1 MLGYNGKLVK
11 RKSKMITECI
21 IVSKEIDNKFILAK
35 NRDRA
40 YNPKIE
46 IIHTIIDGV
55 EVAYLHDI
63 TTDWSE
69 GMNEFGIGLVNS
81 ALMVGHDEAEHKI
94 VKKGGKPSKDG
105 VRIRKVLTQKTLKD
119 ALKVVLSK
127 NGTNDGIKGHTFL
140 STPKYMVSVE
150 QTSQHS
156 PEVKLQNVENPIVRT
171 NHGHMFTDAGYTHGY
186 KYLSS
191 KMRKVSAEK
200 QIDKVEDWKE
210 IAAAMRK
217 EFFKQDSH
225 LNMKRDTKEMWTSTQ
240 TVLNLTDRI
249 FQLTYFKDKVE
260 EFKGVITKLPEGY
273 TPKIKIEII
282 AV

>member
-1 MLGYNGKLVK
+1 
-11 RKSKMITECI
+11 MITECI
-21 IVSKEIDNKFILAK
+21 IVSKEVDNKFILAK

-46 IIHTIIDGV
+46 NIHTIMDGV
-55 EVAYLHDI
+55 EVVYLHDV

-69 GMNEFGIGLVNS
+69 GMNEFGIGIVNS
-81 ALMVGHDEAEHKI
+81 ALMVGHDESEHKI

-119 ALKVVLSK
+119 ALKVVLAKKTLKDALKVVLAKS
-127 NGTNDGIKGHTFL
+127 GTNNGIKGHTFV

-156 PEVKLQNVENPIVRT
+156 PQLKLQNVENPIVRT
-171 NHGHMFTDAGYTHGY
+171 NHGHIFTDAGYTHGY

-217 EFFKQDSH
+217 EFFKTDSH

-249 FQLTYFKDKVE
+249 FQLTYFKDKVD
-260 EFKGVITKLPEGY
+260 EFKGVVTKLPEGY
-273 TPKIKIEII
+273 TPKIKIEIVSI
-282 AV
+282 

>member
-1 MLGYNGKLVK
+1 MLGYNGRLVK
-11 RKSKMITECI
+11 GKNNMITECI
-21 IVSKEIDNKFILAK
+21 IVSKEVDNKFILAK

-40 YNPKIE
+40 YNPKLE

-55 EVAYLHDI
+55 GVAYLHDI

-81 ALMVGHDEAEHKI
+81 TLLVGHDEAEHKI

-105 VRIRKVLTQKTLKD
+105 ARIRKVLTQKTLKD
-119 ALKVVLSK
+119 ALKVVLGK
-127 NGTNDGIKGHTFL
+127 NGTNGGIKGHTFV

-156 PEVKLQNVENPIVRT
+156 PKVKLQNVENPIVRT
-171 NHGHMFTDAGYTHGY
+171 NHGHVFTDAGYTHGY

-200 QIDKVEDWKE
+200 QVNKVEDWKE
-210 IAAAMRK
+210 IAVAMRK
-217 EFFKQDSH
+217 EFFKQNSH
-225 LNMKRDTKEMWTSTQ
+225 LNMKRDTKEMWTSSQ

-260 EFKGVITKLPEGY
+260 EFRVVNAKFTNGY
-273 TPKIKIEII
+273 TPKIKIEVISI
-282 AV
+282 

>member
-1 MLGYNGKLVK
+1 MLGYNGRLVK
-11 RKSKMITECI
+11 RKNNMITECI
-21 IVSKEIDNKFILAK
+21 IVSKEVDNKFILAK

-46 IIHTIIDGV
+46 IVHTIIDGV

-94 VKKGGKPSKDG
+94 VKKGGRPSKDG
-105 VRIRKVLTQKTLKD
+105 ARIRKVLTQKTLKD
-119 ALKVVLSK
+119 ALKVVLGK
-127 NGTNDGIKGHTFL
+127 NGTNDGIKGHTFI

-156 PEVKLQNVENPIVRT
+156 PKVKLQNVENPIVRT
-171 NHGHMFTDAGYTHGY
+171 NHGHVFTDAGYTHGY

-200 QIDKVEDWKE
+200 QVNKVKDWEE
-210 IAAAMRK
+210 IASAMRK
-217 EFFKQDSH
+217 EFFRKDSH
-225 LNMKRDTKEMWTSTQ
+225 LNMKRDTKKMWTSSQ

-260 EFKGVITKLPEGY
+260 EFRGVNAKFPNGY
-273 TPKIKIEII
+273 TPKIKIEVIS
-282 AV
+282 V

>member
-1 MLGYNGKLVK
+1 MLGYNGRLVK
-11 RKSKMITECI
+11 RKNNMITECI
-21 IVSKEIDNKFILAK
+21 IVSKEVDNKFILAK

-46 IIHTIIDGV
+46 IVHTIIDGV

-94 VKKGGKPSKDG
+94 VKKGGRPSKDG
-105 VRIRKVLTQKTLKD
+105 ARIRKVLTQKTLKD
-119 ALKVVLSK
+119 ALKVVLGK
-127 NGTNDGIKGHTFL
+127 NGTNDGIKGHTFI

-156 PEVKLQNVENPIVRT
+156 PKVKLQNVENPIVRT
-171 NHGHMFTDAGYTHGY
+171 NHGHVFTDAGYTHGY

-200 QIDKVEDWKE
+200 QVNKVKDWEE
-210 IAAAMRK
+210 IASAMRK
-217 EFFKQDSH
+217 EFFGKDSH
-225 LNMKRDTKEMWTSTQ
+225 LNMKRDTKEMWTSSQ

-260 EFKGVITKLPEGY
+260 EFRGVNAKFPNGY
-273 TPKIKIEII
+273 TPKIKIEVIS
-282 AV
+282 A

>member
-11 RKSKMITECI
+11 RKSKMVTECI
-21 IVSKEIDNKFILAK
+21 IVSKEVDNKFILAK

-46 IIHTIIDGV
+46 IVHTIIDGV

-119 ALKVVLSK
+119 ALKVVLGK

-282 AV
+282 GV

>member
-46 IIHTIIDGV
+46 IVHTIIDGV

-119 ALKVVLSK
+119 ALRVVLGK

-217 EFFKQDSH
+217 EFFKQNSH

-249 FQLTYFKDKVE
+249 FELTYFKDKVE

>member
-11 RKSKMITECI
+11 RKSKMVTECI
-21 IVSKEIDNKFILAK
+21 IVSKEVDNKFILAK

-46 IIHTIIDGV
+46 IVHTIIDGV

-119 ALKVVLSK
+119 ALRVVLGK

-200 QIDKVEDWKE
+200 QVDKVEDWKE

-217 EFFKQDSH
+217 EFFKQNSH

>member
-1 MLGYNGKLVK
+1 
-11 RKSKMITECI
+11 MITECI
-21 IVSKEIDNKFILAK
+21 IVSKEVDNKFILAK

-40 YNPKIE
+40 YNPTLE
-46 IIHTIIDGV
+46 IVHTMIDGV
-55 EVAYLHDI
+55 EVVYLHDT

-69 GMNEFGIGLVNS
+69 GMNEYGIGIVNS
-81 ALMVGHDEAEHKI
+81 ALMVGHDESEHKI

-105 VRIRKVLTQKTLKD
+105 ARIRRVLAKKTLKD
-119 ALKVVLSK
+119 ALKVVLAKS
-127 NGTNDGIKGHTFL
+127 GTNNGIKGHTFV

-156 PEVKLQNVENPIVRT
+156 PQLKLQNVENPIVRT

-217 EFFKQDSH
+217 EFFKTDSH

-260 EFKGVITKLPEGY
+260 EFKGVVTKLPEGY
-273 TPKIKIEII
+273 TPKIKIEIVSI
-282 AV
+282 

>member
-11 RKSKMITECI
+11 RKSKMVTECI
-21 IVSKEIDNKFILAK
+21 IVSKEVDNKFILAK

-46 IIHTIIDGV
+46 IVHTIIDGV

-119 ALKVVLSK
+119 ALRVVLGK

-217 EFFKQDSH
+217 EFFKQNSH

-282 AV
+282 GV

>member
-11 RKSKMITECI
+11 RKSKMVTECI
-21 IVSKEIDNKFILAK
+21 IVSKEVDNKFILAK

-46 IIHTIIDGV
+46 IVHTIIDGV

-119 ALKVVLSK
+119 ALRVVLGK

-282 AV
+282 GV